1 MPSRLRS
8 ELFVWKGTHCWVGV
22 DVNALGEEN
31 IEKKESFFSA
41 VEVGLERDVLFL
53 DISIPLAIA

>member
-1 MPSRLRS
+1 
-8 ELFVWKGTHCWVGV
+8 VWKGTHCWVGV